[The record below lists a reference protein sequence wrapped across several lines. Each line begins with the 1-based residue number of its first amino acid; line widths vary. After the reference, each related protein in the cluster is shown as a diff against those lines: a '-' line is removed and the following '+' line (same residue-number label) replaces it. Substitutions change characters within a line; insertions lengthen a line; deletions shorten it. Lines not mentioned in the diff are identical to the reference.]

1 MVSGS
6 PPAPVVACVP
16 QNQADY
22 KVQVG
27 GVLPGYG
34 GHVPRAIHK
43 FGASA
48 VGATPQFADSDEHKE
63 VEELRKMFSRA
74 PEVKGLPEGGD
85 YPRADPNDDGEEWWP
100 RSPPKAAIEGYM
112 TDYRHEINGVIPKY
126 AGHVPR
132 AKDKY
137 GGSAFGKT
145 RTVAGQSLDKSNSGV
160 KTEGVMGQVNRENT
174 KAEVPFAPSQ
184 RLDGN
189 GVIPGYRGHVPNV
202 VNAIGMSTYLS
213 GPGFTE
219 IKAESM
225 EKMGGAGDLGDSA
238 AAYGC
243 NDWGAS
249 SFSDDGNAEFKD
261 LGAGPMADGHA
272 SALEKSSMAAAGHI
286 DMYTIADADAD
297 RAEAAKKKFLAEKAK
312 HDEAKRIARG
322 F

>member
-184 RLDGN
+184 RLDGKP
-189 GVIPGYRGHVPNV
+189 VDVTVER
-202 VNAIGMSTYLS
+202 T
-213 GPGFTE
+213 
-219 IKAESM
+219 
-225 EKMGGAGDLGDSA
+225 
-238 AAYGC
+238 
-243 NDWGAS
+243 
-249 SFSDDGNAEFKD
+249 
-261 LGAGPMADGHA
+261 A
-272 SALEKSSMAAAGHI
+272 SALARAGDHGAHSSRQR
-286 DMYTIADADAD
+286 
-297 RAEAAKKKFLAEKAK
+297 RAQTRSGIVLTLL
-312 HDEAKRIARG
+312 
-322 F
+322 